1 MIKYTILLN
10 KVHRLLDKEDWPKK
24 LVLEPKTFWD
34 LIVALDG
41 QLDDVDWHFEEES
54 EGFPYI
60 VLGPTMVTP
69 VRFGRK
75 NELKVEGSMEEVLSE
90 PVPLIEETVTLIDND
105 TVVRDKF
112 LKELDANE
120 SLDDEQKQHLRE
132 RVYEDVPMI
141 EGSTEDE
148 RQEIEGIE
156 AISVREA
163 ERVDEGRVLPESPSV
178 ETVHGD
184 EDVPDDGPEADS
196 DGSRWRHVGTDH
208 GPPRG

>member
-60 VLGPTMVTP
+60 VLGPTMICP

-75 NELKVEGSMEEVLSE
+75 NELKVEGSMEQVLSE
-90 PVPLIEETVTLIDND
+90 PAPLIEETL
-105 TVVRDKF
+105 TV
-112 LKELDANE
+112 
-120 SLDDEQKQHLRE
+120 
-132 RVYEDVPMI
+132 I
-141 EGSTEDE
+141 EEEGETDE
-148 RQEIEGIE
+148 RQESEGIE
-156 AISVREA
+156 ATSVRRA
-163 ERVDEGRVLPESPSV
+163 EDLDPGGVFPLPSEF
-178 ETVHGD
+178 
-184 EDVPDDGPEADS
+184 AQ
-196 DGSRWRHVGTDH
+196 
-208 GPPRG
+208 

>member
-60 VLGPTMVTP
+60 VLGPTMICP

-75 NELKVEGSMEEVLSE
+75 NELKVEGSMEQVLSE
-90 PVPLIEETVTLIDND
+90 PAPLIEETL
-105 TVVRDKF
+105 TV
-112 LKELDANE
+112 
-120 SLDDEQKQHLRE
+120 
-132 RVYEDVPMI
+132 I
-141 EGSTEDE
+141 EEEGETDE
-148 RQEIEGIE
+148 RQESEGIE
-156 AISVREA
+156 ATSVRRA
-163 ERVDEGRVLPESPSV
+163 EDLDPGGVFPLPSEP
-178 ETVHGD
+178 TPVHGD

-208 GPPRG
+208 GPPRQ

>member
-60 VLGPTMVTP
+60 VLGPTMICP

-75 NELKVEGSMEEVLSE
+75 NELKVEGSMEQILSAT
-90 PVPLIEETVTLIDND
+90 EELKFIDKWEKND
-105 TVVRDKF
+105 T
-112 LKELDANE
+112 KEGE
-120 SLDDEQKQHLRE
+120 
-132 RVYEDVPMI
+132 
-141 EGSTEDE
+141 TDE
-148 RQEIEGIE
+148 RQESEGIE

-163 ERVDEGRVLPESPSV
+163 ERVDEGRVLPETPTAP
-178 ETVHGD
+178 TVHGD
-184 EDVPDDGPEADS
+184 EDVPDDGPKADP
-196 DGSRWRHVGTDH
+196 DGSGWKHVGTNY